1 MKKNRKRSKK
11 MSVMASRS
19 MHVGG
24 VLVMF
29 FVMVIVNLLASSS
42 CNQLMKSIGEKERQ
56 LARLENDRERERA
69 RWDAMKTAENLDKAL
84 LKFGL
89 SMKYPRADQQ
99 VYMDSRGRP
108 KPGQLSVARASA
120 RRSSAASRTASVSKQ
135 RKAR

>member
-42 CNQLMKSIGEKERQ
+42 CTQLMKSIGERSASSQ
-56 LARLENDRERERA
+56 GWRT
-69 RWDAMKTAENLDKAL
+69 TASAK
-84 LKFGL
+84 
-89 SMKYPRADQQ
+89 
-99 VYMDSRGRP
+99 
-108 KPGQLSVARASA
+108 ARAG
-120 RRSSAASRTASVSKQ
+120 TP
-135 RKAR
+135 

>member
-1 MKKNRKRSKK
+1 MKKNRRRSKK

-42 CNQLMKSIGEKERQ
+42 CNQLMKSIGEKERL
-56 LARLENDRERERA
+56 LAKLEKDRERESA
-69 RWDAMKTAENLDKAL
+69 RWDAMKTSENLDRAL

-89 SMKYPRADQQ
+89 SMKYPRPEQI
-99 VYMDSRGRP
+99 VLMDARGQP

-120 RRSSAASRTASVSKQ
+120 RRSSAASRTASVSRQ
-135 RKAR
+135 RKVR